1 MEDCETAD
9 RQENTCSKIIGPM
22 RDENDTLI
30 HDDLVKSKT
39 MNSLFATVGEKLAS
53 HFPPT
58 AADKS
63 YIARVKPNDI

>member
-1 MEDCETAD
+1 
-9 RQENTCSKIIGPM
+9 M
-22 RDENDTLI
+22 RDENNTLI

>member
-1 MEDCETAD
+1 
-9 RQENTCSKIIGPM
+9 M
-22 RDENDTLI
+22 RDENNTLI

-53 HFPPT
+53 RFPPT
-58 AADKS
+58 AAYKS